1 MITDISRPIHAHMAI
16 YPQNP
21 AVNIATIREA
31 SSGKTALSEITLGSH
46 TGTHIDA
53 PSHIHSGG
61 KGVDVYS
68 LEQLIGD
75 AQVVEIDSSVETING
90 KDIPPTSC
98 ERVLLKTKNSQ
109 NDINTFVD
117 SFVALSEDGAQELLR
132 RNIRLIG
139 VDGFSIK
146 KRGVADRVHEL
157 FLDAGVVIVE
167 GLYLQQV
174 APGSYRLI
182 CLPLPVVGVDGAPV
196 RAVLDSR

>member
-1 MITDISRPIHAHMAI
+1 MITDISRPIHPHMAI

-21 AVNIATIREA
+21 AVRITTIREA

-53 PSHIHSGG
+53 PSHIHLGG
-61 KGVDVYS
+61 RGVDVYP

-75 AQVVEIDSSVETING
+75 AQLVEIDPSIETING
-90 KDIPPTSC
+90 QDIPPTSC

-109 NDINTFVD
+109 NDIDTFED
-117 SFVALSEDGAQELLR
+117 SFTALSEDGAQELLR

-139 VDGFSIK
+139 IDGFSIK
-146 KRGVADRVHEL
+146 KRGVVDRVHEL
-157 FLDAGVVIVE
+157 LLDAGVVVIE
-167 GLYLQQV
+167 GLYLRQ
-174 APGSYRLI
+174 AAIGDYRLI
-182 CLPLPVVGVDGAPV
+182 CLPLPVVGVDGVPV